1 MTSRSAVLL
10 SEVQLPCSVA
20 DDSLETA
27 SHPNSGLSA
36 IPRLSRD
43 RSPAPEPA
51 NTPRRV
57 HCRGRFSFG
66 TPGSFG
72 GLVAPN
78 CGPFDSGTALNKCS
92 RRSKHGR
99 LTLLGDAAHPKL
111 AHLEQ
116 GANQAIEH
124 AVALAAVL
132 SRAERTSAPRASHW
146 SKAQSTAILTAEP
159 VLARRGR
166 CKRLG
171 SLYCGP

>member
-10 SEVQLPCSVA
+10 SEVQLPRSVA

-27 SHPNSGLSA
+27 SHPTSGLSA
-36 IPRLSRD
+36 IPTLSRD

-78 CGPFDSGTALNKCS
+78 CWRFDLGTAVNECS
-92 RRSKHGR
+92 GRSKHGR

-111 AHLEQ
+111 AHVEQ
-116 GANQAIEH
+116 GANQAIED
-124 AVALAAVL
+124 AVALAALL
-132 SRAERTSAPRASHW
+132 SRAERISAPRASDW
-146 SKAQSTAILTAEP
+146 
-159 VLARRGR
+159 RRCSRPQFCRRNR
-166 CKRLG
+166 CWRG
-171 SLYCGP
+171 VGAANG